1 MFALFV
7 HDVDGDGYA
16 VDRLIGVGS
25 DRSVV
30 DAWLGSLSDSDLQ
43 NAFEVYGF
51 TGDYY
56 YNPRIVPNI
65 CSQHLIESQADSD
78 CIADWYSEDLIFFS
92 VVELVEKSG
101 VFFAE

>member
-16 VDRLIGVGS
+16 VNRLVGVGS

-30 DAWLGSLSDSDLQ
+30 DAWLGSLSDSDLE

-51 TGDYY
+51 TGDSFYH
-56 YNPRIVPNI
+56 PRIVPNI
-65 CSQHLIESQADSD
+65 CSRDLIESQAASR
-78 CIADWYSEDLIFFS
+78 CIADWYSDELIFFS

-101 VFFAE
+101 VFFVE